1 VSQILTLVLAFLT
14 ICVGITV
21 LQMSKIDPTQLSLD
35 RRSTLLLQ
43 AARAHTDNPATYGQS
58 GMEGDGETGEKS
70 IITVEDPGI
79 DALRGSFGTVG
90 SIIRARSA
98 RRLSQAS
105 RGGMSARSAGR
116 GLGVGG
122 GMVGSLDSVP
132 FSALHHS
139 DHSFDRLPRHQL
151 YDAPV
156 PSAVSLSHSRS
167 ELGDRSSSTSSKKS
181 PKITTIKFGPQ
192 DLVHSYTLPGSG
204 DAVGATHSTI
214 RSAAAQSTGDELRTG
229 ELYIYPP
236 SSVPT
241 IPPPPSPSK
250 SPYSHPQVQ
259 AQAQSSQSTVVGQ
272 RAHGQALA
280 PIVTTTFPL
289 PSGDIDDGEDEN
301 RTARNA
307 RASDPFETPTTSIA
321 SSSDLLSRSPDEIPS
336 PLFSSNP
343 RSGGA
348 PGPDAAVVRP
358 SKNDTRP
365 RRERR
370 SNSTTQ
376 SRRYPMRGVD
386 DGEERMTLW
395 ERPSPT
401 DEEADAQRPPG
412 VRLVQPPR
420 MGERF

>member
-1 VSQILTLVLAFLT
+1 
-14 ICVGITV
+14 
-21 LQMSKIDPTQLSLD
+21 MSKIDPTQLSLD

-43 AARAHTDNPATYGQS
+43 AARAHTDSPATYGQAKI
-58 GMEGDGETGEKS
+58 EGDGEAGEKS
-70 IITVEDPGI
+70 TIIVEDPGM

-90 SIIRARSA
+90 SIIRARSS

-105 RGGMSARSAGR
+105 RGGMSARGVGR

-156 PSAVSLSHSRS
+156 PSALSLSHSRS
-167 ELGDRSSSTSSKKS
+167 ELGDRSSSISSTKN
-181 PKITTIKFGPQ
+181 PKTTTIKFGPQ
-192 DLVHSYTLPGSG
+192 DLVHSYTSPGRS
-204 DAVGATHSTI
+204 DAVGATHSTV
-214 RSAAAQSTGDELRTG
+214 RSAAAHSIGGDESRTG
-229 ELYIYPP
+229 ESYIYPP

-250 SPYSHPQVQ
+250 SPYSHPQIQ
-259 AQAQSSQSTVVGQ
+259 AQAQSSRSTVVGQ
-272 RAHGQALA
+272 RAHDQALA
-280 PIVTTTFPL
+280 PIVTTT
-289 PSGDIDDGEDEN
+289 PSLRSGAVSDGDDGI
-301 RTARNA
+301 RTAG
-307 RASDPFETPTTSIA
+307 RASDPFETPTTSTA
-321 SSSDLLSRSPDEIPS
+321 SSSDLLSQSPDEMPS
-336 PLFSSNP
+336 PLVSSNP
-343 RSGGA
+343 RSGGT
-348 PGPDAAVVRP
+348 PGPGAAAVRP
-358 SKNDTRP
+358 SKNA

-376 SRRYPMRGVD
+376 SRRYPTRGVD
-386 DGEERMTLW
+386 DGEERITLW